1 MSAMTSPLR
10 LAVGLAALLA
20 LAGCYNAAGP
30 YRALVAD
37 NVTTTGKVSYVACN
51 DHGAVY
57 YAFNAGG
64 REYRARAPT
73 GVPSC
78 ETAKLGDPVIVYYRP
93 SDPATNTLLPPAKAY
108 EQERGW
114 TVPNGASIAIGCAWI
129 IVLSL
134 VTTLRPHRPSRP
146 PKD

>member
-1 MSAMTSPLR
+1 MTAMTSPPR
-10 LAVGLAALLA
+10 LAVGLAALFA
-20 LAGCYNAAGP
+20 LAGCHDAAEP

-37 NVTTTGKVSYVACN
+37 NVTTTGKVSYLACD

-73 GVPSC
+73 GVPDC
-78 ETAKLGDPVIVYYRP
+78 ETARLGDPVIVYYRP
-93 SDPATNTLLPPAKAY
+93 SDPATNTLLRPAQAY
-108 EQERGW
+108 AQERGW
-114 TVPNGASIAIGCAWI
+114 TVPNGASIAIGCAGI

-134 VTTLRPHRPSRP
+134 LTSLWPHRPSRP
-146 PKD
+146 PKA